1 MMEDAMA
8 KISLAAMMFIAESL
22 FAMSGATLAQ
32 TQTTAPTREPGPTS
46 LLRQDYLTTTG
57 QTVPHPGA
65 SQGAGVTPLDRGIQ
79 RRDDLLEKGICG
91 NC

>member
-22 FAMSGATLAQ
+22 FAMSGAALAQ
-32 TQTTAPTREPGPTS
+32 TQTTAPPREPGPTG
-46 LLRQDYLTTTG
+46 LLRQDNLTSTG

-65 SQGAGVTPLDRGIQ
+65 SQGAGVTPLDRNIRQ
-79 RRDDLLEKGICG
+79 RDDFLEKGICR

>member
-8 KISLAAMMFIAESL
+8 KISLAAVIFIAESL
-22 FAMSGATLAQ
+22 FAMSGAALAQ
-32 TQTTAPTREPGPTS
+32 AQAQAAPTREPGPTS
-46 LLRQDYLTTTG
+46 LLRQGSLTSTG

-65 SQGAGVTPLDRGIQ
+65 SHGADVTPLDRGIRQ
-79 RRDDLLEKGICG
+79 RLLEKGICG

>member
-1 MMEDAMA
+1 MA

-22 FAMSGATLAQ
+22 FALSGTALAQ
-32 TQTTAPTREPGPTS
+32 IQTPAPTSESGSAS
-46 LLRQDYLTTTG
+46 LLRKDYLTPTG

-65 SQGAGVTPLDRGIQ
+65 SQGAGVTPLDRTIQ
-79 RRDDLLEKGICG
+79 QRDDWLEKGICR

>member
-1 MMEDAMA
+1 MT
-8 KISLAAMMFIAESL
+8 KTSLAAMMLIAESL
-22 FAMSGATLAQ
+22 FAVSGAALAQ

-46 LLRQDYLTTTG
+46 LLRKDYLTSTG

-65 SQGAGVTPLDRGIQ
+65 SQGDGVTSLDRGIQ
-79 RRDDLLEKGICG
+79 QRDDQLSKSICG

>member
-1 MMEDAMA
+1 MA
-8 KISLAAMMFIAESL
+8 KTSLAAMMFIAESL
-22 FAMSGATLAQ
+22 FALSGAALAQ
-32 TQTTAPTREPGPTS
+32 IQTPPPTSEPGPTS
-46 LLRQDYLTTTG
+46 LLRKDYLTSTG

-79 RRDDLLEKGICG
+79 QRDNQLIKSICG